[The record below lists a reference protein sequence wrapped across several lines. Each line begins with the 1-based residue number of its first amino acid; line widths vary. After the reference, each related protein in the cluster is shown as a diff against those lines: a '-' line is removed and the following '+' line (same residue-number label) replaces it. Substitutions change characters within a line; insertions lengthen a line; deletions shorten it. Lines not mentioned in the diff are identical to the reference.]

1 MADEIGNLVSNMDNM
16 SLEDIGSSLLS
27 RQARLNAEAAKEA
40 KKQARIQNVLGL
52 LGVGIAITKDAKK
65 RRLAEL
71 EEKKVWERGDDEAQ
85 ASQFRTNAEAVKH
98 FVDLDNL
105 NVWEGED
112 YLNFKADP
120 KALKFYYGD
129 TDISELSESQFRS
142 AYLHDSDRI
151 GNIALQFRTPFDE
164 ALKKKM
170 SPSRYDEFVGS
181 KDYEKVLELH
191 GMDIANH
198 YYKNVAKEGEAYRPQ
213 YENFIDN
220 GLELFNLK
228 GPDRDKSAEE
238 FLRRAQGI
246 TPMGVSRVEAAYID
260 RWGVQNYD
268 KGLIGGVI
276 DGARKLGAWS
286 DDTTPNMFESA
297 SKADWLF
304 NRDPL
309 EGKFEMNLS
318 SVVYD
323 SVNNRL
329 QQFESNTLP
338 GLSQESILELELA
351 VDEDYVPYTQY
362 DDYKE
367 SGLLSDKNFVYK
379 ALFGNRSREEVT
391 ESALVHMSVPTH
403 EGENQTH
410 KGLGWRKIW
419 WRAARYSEDL
429 GEVELKAFHTD
440 TTKLA
445 IAMELEPKK
454 WRQIYGNMVG
464 TLDGFETHDEV
475 AMAEY
480 DRFASDEQGRII
492 IASRM
497 LMREGFYSEGGVGIA
512 EGYDF
517 ETDTVDR
524 FDKYSVPRGYNTHNS
539 IMANAENNYI
549 YVDKD
554 GWHINNDVKGDG
566 SGGWDE
572 LSPQKK
578 AQVWHTTLM
587 NIGNIEVENQ
597 VDLVDI
603 YSEFTQ
609 SIPHPIMGNVDVNQY
624 QRWLADDSARAVIF
638 GADLGPDYNMPVDKW
653 SEVMNKRGTTTIGGY
668 STGSYY
674 FPSSTVD
681 KTLGSTRNRFSRRE
695 YLDRIKM
702 IKDYGTLEA
711 PEVAGV
717 AEVEAEDTNS
727 LPPETLDFIP
737 AEWANVTK
745 AEVFGVNIEDSPLYN
760 ENTREELSNYGDRM
774 NNVFVAG
781 GFAPIPFDDVA
792 MKKTD
797 RILGFIASTESGGTT
812 NPLIATNPD
821 STAKGVFQITDGT
834 AKTAIVRLV
843 NNSKFGDYEVPDDIQ
858 VLYDEIM
865 DEGLEYMNILR
876 LSPTSQTLLAFSN
889 LIERPVSID
898 GVKQDGL
905 GTELM
910 WNYYNAEPGSIQEAI
925 AAEKI
930 YSLTHHTDATNENM
944 SLLEKARYSVGKND
958 NVERNLRKYYPAW
971 NDFQNKRYNTKKD

>member
-27 RQARLNAEAAKEA
+27 RQARLNADAAKEA

-52 LGVGIAITKDAKK
+52 IGVGVAITKDAKK

-85 ASQFRTNAEAVKH
+85 AAQFRTNAEAVKH
-98 FVDLDNL
+98 FVDFDNL
-105 NVWEGED
+105 NLWEGQD

-129 TDISELSESQFRS
+129 TDISELSESQVRS
-142 AYLHDSDRI
+142 AYLHDSERI

-170 SPSRYDEFVGS
+170 SPRRYEEFVGS

-238 FLRRAQGI
+238 FLSRAQGI

-260 RWGVQNYD
+260 RWGTENYD

-276 DGARKLGAWS
+276 DGARKLGAWK
-286 DDTTPNMFESA
+286 DDTTPNMFESS

-304 NRDPL
+304 NRAPL

-338 GLSQESILELELA
+338 GFSKESILELELL
-351 VDEDYVPYTQY
+351 VDEDYMPYTEY
-362 DDYKE
+362 DDYKG
-367 SGLLSDKNFVYK
+367 SGLLSDKNFTYK
-379 ALFGNRSREEVT
+379 ALYGNRTREEIRN
-391 ESALVHMSVPTH
+391 SALVHMSVPTY
-403 EGENQTH
+403 EGENQTTRDTTA
-410 KGLGWRKIW
+410 WMQIW
-419 WRAARYSEDL
+419 WRADRYSDDL
-429 GEVELKAFHTD
+429 GEVEIKAFHTD

-464 TLDGFETHDEV
+464 TLDGFESNDES

-497 LMREGFYSEGGVGIA
+497 LMREGFYSHGGLFID

-524 FDKYSVPRGYNTHNS
+524 FDKFSVPRGYNTHNN

-554 GWHINNDVKGDG
+554 GWHLNNDVKGDG
-566 SGGWDE
+566 SGGWNE

-597 VDLVDI
+597 TDLVDI

-609 SIPHPIMGNVDVNQY
+609 SIPHPIMGTVDVNQY

-638 GADLGPDYNMPVDKW
+638 GNDLGPDYNMPVDKW
-653 SEVMNKRGTTTIGGY
+653 SEVMNKRGTMTIPNYGKDR
-668 STGSYY
+668 Y
-674 FPSSTVD
+674 FFSQMSIP
-681 KTLGSTRNRFSRRE
+681 KTLGSTSTKGTRSE

-702 IKDYGTLEA
+702 IKDYGSLEA
-711 PEVAGV
+711 SEVAG
-717 AEVEAEDTNS
+717 
-727 LPPETLDFIP
+727 
-737 AEWANVTK
+737 
-745 AEVFGVNIEDSPLYN
+745 
-760 ENTREELSNYGDRM
+760 
-774 NNVFVAG
+774 
-781 GFAPIPFDDVA
+781 
-792 MKKTD
+792 KK
-797 RILGFIASTESGGTT
+797 
-812 NPLIATNPD
+812 
-821 STAKGVFQITDGT
+821 
-834 AKTAIVRLV
+834 
-843 NNSKFGDYEVPDDIQ
+843 
-858 VLYDEIM
+858 
-865 DEGLEYMNILR
+865 
-876 LSPTSQTLLAFSN
+876 
-889 LIERPVSID
+889 
-898 GVKQDGL
+898 
-905 GTELM
+905 
-910 WNYYNAEPGSIQEAI
+910 
-925 AAEKI
+925 
-930 YSLTHHTDATNENM
+930 
-944 SLLEKARYSVGKND
+944 
-958 NVERNLRKYYPAW
+958 
-971 NDFQNKRYNTKKD
+971 